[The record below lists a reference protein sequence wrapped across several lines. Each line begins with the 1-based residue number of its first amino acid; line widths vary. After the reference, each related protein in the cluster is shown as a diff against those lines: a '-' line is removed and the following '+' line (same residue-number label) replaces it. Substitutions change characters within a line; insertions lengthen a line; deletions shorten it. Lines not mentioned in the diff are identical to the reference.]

1 MSDQPPQGRGRPT
14 DYREEF
20 CDLARQSMELGFSK
34 TATAGKLGVSKQT
47 FANWCQA
54 HPEFLAAVKEGE
66 TLRTLKLET
75 DLLGATDGPT
85 VTSRIFALKNAAPD
99 EWRDKRISELTGADG
114 GPIQTEV
121 TSDAAFARLAGL
133 LGGAVPS
140 APSGAD
146 SEDKLAGD
154 GES

>member
-1 MSDQPPQGRGRPT
+1 MAESQRRGRPT
-14 DYREEF
+14 DYLPEF
-20 CDLARQSMELGFSK
+20 CEAARDSMALGFSK

-47 FANWCQA
+47 FSNWCEA

-99 EWRDKRISELTGADG
+99 EWRDKRVSEVTGADG

-121 TSDAAFARLAGL
+121 NSDAAFARLASL
-133 LGGAVPS
+133 LGGAVTGAS
-140 APSGAD
+140 GGAGGAD
-146 SEDKLAGD
+146 SLAGD
-154 GES
+154 GEG